1 MTSELWK
8 NDPKDHYRIFK
19 DKRGRTVVKV
29 VTPSGVVALIGTDI
43 PVTTIRALKERIKGR
58 ILLREQASPAEASDQ
73 AGGHPPASD

>member
-8 NDPKDHYRIFK
+8 NDRKDHYRIFK

-29 VTPSGVVALIGTDI
+29 VTPSGVVALISTDI

-58 ILLREQASPAEASDQ
+58 ILLRERASAAEATDGEGVDP
-73 AGGHPPASD
+73 AASD